1 MTPEGPFL
9 NAGQVDP
16 QFEMYFI
23 ISKLFHIVNI
33 VDFYTAI
40 NVIN

>member
-1 MTPEGPFL
+1 MTPEGSSL
-9 NAGQVDP
+9 NVGQAEP

-33 VDFYTAI
+33 VDFYTVI